1 MLGAGGMALL
11 DHMSLSQHRAALLE
25 RVEYRLAETAADREA
40 IYRLRYRAYLKEG
53 AVAAHPQRMVTDRF
67 DDAPNSWIFGIWF
80 DHQLVS
86 SVRISVGSRQ
96 HPLIPSSDVFPDLV
110 EPWINDGKV
119 VVDPTRFVADP
130 QREGNLHELPY
141 LTLRLAFVAC
151 AHFNAD
157 IGLASVRQ
165 EHQAF
170 YRRVFMHQPVS
181 GPRAYPGLLKPICL
195 MAVDYPAMRD
205 QVARRYPFFRST
217 GFERHRLF
225 ERHQA
230 AGDSVVP
237 LSRVHVPQLPV
248 RQDAPGE

>member
-1 MLGAGGMALL
+1 MALL
-11 DHMSLSQHRAALLE
+11 DNLSLSQHRLALLE
-25 RVEYRLAETAADREA
+25 RIEYRLAETAEDRDA

-53 AVAAHPQRMVTDRF
+53 AVSPNPQRIVTDRH
-67 DDAPNSWIFGIWF
+67 DEAPNSWIFGIHF
-80 DHQLVS
+80 EGQVIS
-86 SVRISVGSRQ
+86 SVRISIGSPQ
-96 HPLIPSSDVFPDLV
+96 HPVIPSSDVFPDLV
-110 EPWINDGKV
+110 GSWIAEGKV
-119 VVDPTRFVADP
+119 LVDPTRFVADP
-130 QREGNLHELPY
+130 LRGQHLTALPY
-141 LTLRLAFVAC
+141 MTLRLAYVAC

-157 IGLASVRQ
+157 IGLASVRE

-170 YRRVFMHQPVS
+170 YRRVFLHQPVS
-181 GPRAYPGLLKPICL
+181 GPRVYPGLLKPICL
-195 MAVDYPAMRD
+195 MAVNFPAQRD